1 MKIKIARDELLTG
14 LQRVQGIVEKRN
26 TMPVLS
32 NILLETKQDGVGL
45 VATDLEAPQSPRGCR
60 SSPSR
65 TARALARRRTT
76 RVFAPGSSLGEHE
89 LTQLL
94 YYVFGCHGYLEVA
107 DGEVTFTTQENNWVQ
122 IQAGR
127 SQFKIVGMAA
137 SEFPALPTIEREGR
151 VAIPG
156 SGLAS
161 LLRKTLFAVGDND
174 ARYILN
180 GLLIT
185 LLSSEKK
192 ITMKLVGTDGHRLAI
207 AESELANAGTDLPK
221 EVKAI
226 IPRKAAQEMRRLLEE
241 EEGEPLLGFT
251 KNLVTFQKSG
261 LYLTSRVMEGTYPN
275 YQQVIPKE
283 SAKKAV
289 IERAAMEGALRRVAV
304 LSKDK
309 TNAVKLMLQ
318 AGTLTL
324 HTSNPD
330 LGEATEEVPAQYRGE
345 SLTTGFN
352 ARYILDAL
360 AVMDGEAVTIEIN
373 SPLSPCLMKSDG
385 DPGFLCVVMPMK
397 I

>member
-1 MKIKIARDELLTG
+1 MKIRITRDELLTG

-26 TMPVLS
+26 TMPILS
-32 NILLETKQDGVGL
+32 NILLETKQDGIEL
-45 VATDLEAPQSPRGCR
+45 VATDLEIGVRGHYKADVQQAG
-60 SSPSR
+60 SVSLS
-65 TARALARRRTT
+65 ARKLY
-76 RVFAPGSSLGEHE
+76 E
-89 LTQLL
+89 LLK
-94 YYVFGCHGYLEVA
+94 EVA
-107 DGEVTFTTQENNWVQ
+107 DGEITLTTQENNWVQ

-161 LLRKTLFAVGDND
+161 LIRKTLFAVGDND

-185 LLSSEKK
+185 LQSSEKK
-192 ITMKLVGTDGHRLAI
+192 VTLRLVGTDGHRLAV
-207 AESELANAGTDLPK
+207 AESDLTQSAGTDLPK
-221 EVKAI
+221 EIKAI
-226 IPRKAAQEMRRLLEE
+226 IPRKAAQEIRRLLEE
-241 EEGEPLLGFT
+241 EDGEPLLGFT

-261 LYLTSRVMEGTYPN
+261 LFLTSRVMEGTYPS

-289 IERAAMEGALRRVAV
+289 IERTALESALRRVAV

-309 TNAVKLMLQ
+309 TNAVKVMLQ
-318 AGTLTL
+318 NGSITL
-324 HTSNPD
+324 HTSSPD
-330 LGEATEEVPAQYRGE
+330 VGEATEDLPAQYRGE

-352 ARYILDAL
+352 ARYLLDAL
-360 AVMDGEAVTIEIN
+360 AVMEGDSVNLEIS
-373 SPLSPCLMKSDG
+373 SPLSPCVLKSDG